1 MAKRN
6 HDLYV
11 GELVFDYFCGAWGY
25 IQNLDDN
32 GDVSLE
38 MYGWALEENMKMFDC
53 EITEDEHQWATHR
66 RDMLYQI
73 AEGLVGRDGNIVC
86 YEHNDTEDGYPYF
99 SPYLDENLFSIEV
112 FNKGEYEAA
121 SEPGG
126 SVEYAQDIVRVIEDA
141 SKVIN
146 PVPIVVEDEEGEIRN
161 ITYAWY
167 DNLRGMVRLSIAD
180 TKFEDYKE

>member
-1 MAKRN
+1 M
-6 HDLYV
+6 
-11 GELVFDYFCGAWGY
+11 FDYNAGYWGY
-25 IQNLDDN
+25 ITKLDDN
-32 GDVSLE
+32 GDTSLE
-38 MYGWALEENMKMFDC
+38 MYGWAIEENFKMFDC
-53 EITEDEHQWATHR
+53 DIPENEYQWATHR
-66 RDMLYQI
+66 RDMLYQV

-86 YEHNDTEDGYPYF
+86 YEHNDTEDDYPYF

-112 FNKGEYEAA
+112 FNEGEYEAA

-180 TKFEDYKE
+180 TKFEDYKK